1 MKLLKIL
8 AASVLALT
16 LISAASAQTTFRI
29 TGSTAF
35 RAAVYQSILNIMAP
49 GFVYGYSGT
58 SLSGSSQAIFT
69 GNTTGGNNVIIKTSF
84 SGSVG
89 GISTLA
95 KNLTIGPS
103 GTFTGGGG
111 WLVNSTAQSTGGT
124 PSVPLVF
131 DTPAVTADIAMA
143 DCYQKSTPTK
153 FHTPLL
159 TDNTVGVVDFEWVL
173 TPGTAALGTVNAKTN
188 LTNAEIADSLVNGT
202 LTLSQL
208 SGNAG
213 DTESVQAVGRDS
225 DSGTRI
231 QALACSKSGINAKLK
246 QYQPLF
252 NGATTPTQPPPAPGT
267 QITGAALWP
276 GYTLNTINY
285 PVGDEG
291 YSGGGSLAGAV
302 KISHSG
308 SFPTYANWFLSYLGI
323 NDAATITNGIVL
335 KFNGTVFSNANVEDG
350 KYKYW
355 GNEHLFYRTT
365 FTGVGLTVAG
375 LLVTDIK
382 TNTASV
388 SGIKYANMTKH
399 READGGGIL
408 AGGTP

>member
-1 MKLLKIL
+1 MKLLKIP

-16 LISAASAQTTFRI
+16 LISAASAQTTIRI

-58 SLSGSSQAIFT
+58 TLSGSSQAIFT

-131 DTPAVTADIAMA
+131 DPAVTADIAMA
-143 DCYQKSTPTK
+143 DCYQKSAPTK
-153 FHTPLL
+153 FHTPVL

-173 TPGTAALGTVNAKTN
+173 TPGKAALGTINTSTN
-188 LTNAEIADSLVNGT
+188 LTNVEITDSLINGT

-208 SGNAG
+208 SGNGG

-231 QALACSKSGINAKLK
+231 QALACSKNAVGAHLK

-276 GYTLNTINY
+276 GYTLNTIAY

-302 KISHSG
+302 KVSHSG
-308 SFPTYANWFLSYLGI
+308 SFPTYADWFLSYLGI
-323 NDAATITNGIVL
+323 NDAATVTNGIVL
-335 KFNGTVFSNANVEDG
+335 KFDGVVFSNTTVENG
-350 KYKYW
+350 TYKYW

-365 FTGVGLTVAG
+365 FSGVGLTVAG
-375 LLVTDIK
+375 LVVSDIK
-382 TNTASV
+382 TNTASI
-388 SGIKYANMTKH
+388 SGIKYADMKKH
-399 READGGGIL
+399 READGGKVL
-408 AGGTP
+408 NGGTP

>member
-1 MKLLKIL
+1 MKLLKTF
-8 AASVLALT
+8 AASVLALA
-16 LISAASAQTTFRI
+16 LVSAASAQTTIRI

-35 RAAVYQSILNIMAP
+35 RASVYQSILNIMAP

-58 SLSGSSQAIFT
+58 SLSGSSEAIFT

-95 KNLTIGPS
+95 KNLTIGPG

-111 WLVNSTAQSTGGT
+111 WLVDSTAQSASGT

-131 DTPAVTADIAMA
+131 DSPVTADIAMA
-143 DCYQKSTPTK
+143 DCYQKSAPSK
-153 FHTPLL
+153 FHTPVLQ
-159 TDNTVGVVDFEWVL
+159 DNTVGVVDFEWVL
-173 TPGTAALGTVNAKTN
+173 TAGTAALGTINTSTN
-188 LTNAEIADSLVNGT
+188 LTNAEITDSLVHGT

-208 SGNAG
+208 SGNSG

-231 QALACSKSGINAKLK
+231 QALACSKNGVGAVLK

-276 GYTLNTINY
+276 GYTLNTIAY
-285 PVGDEG
+285 AVGDEG
-291 YSGGGSLAGAV
+291 YNGGGSLAGAV
-302 KISHSG
+302 KVSHSG
-308 SFPTYANWFLSYLGI
+308 SAPTYANWFLSYLGV
-323 NDAATITNGIVL
+323 NDAATITDGIVV
-335 KFNGTVFSNANVEDG
+335 KFNGTLFSNANVENG
-350 KYKYW
+350 SYKYW
-355 GNEHLFYRTT
+355 GNEHLFYRTSLS
-365 FTGVGLTVAG
+365 GVTLTVAG
-375 LLVTDIK
+375 LLVNDIK
-382 TNTASV
+382 TNTAGV
-388 SGIKYANMTKH
+388 SGIAYANMKKH
-399 READGGGIL
+399 READGGKVL
-408 AGGTP
+408 NGGTP